1 MSDRVVQTYNDTD
14 GPTGQSI
21 RSYQSVWMAH
31 WTSTSCKAAPKVHN
45 SLFDH
50 CENRED
56 DRDAMQHPLPST
68 LEIASDVSKCAEG
81 FREVAEARTV
91 NTMKEGL
98 PMSMKGSRNERLDH
112 QTFPMFNPRQNRES
126 ILARKNDPTTT
137 HKQVLRSQVDYKSGY
152 DATNLA
158 AKKSH
163 FPLVLAW
170 APPEEGTSSRECH
183 FQSEGMAQN
192 PEHQPQVHN
201 FIEKNSLA
209 VSKSLH
215 DEFIGSS
222 SNIVP
227 NRFNNGRTS
236 VLPLMSNQERV
247 NPSNFISASKEH
259 FKDVNLTQVEREHY
273 NYESYSAFFVCG
285 KKMQDQLKPGNSKF
299 SLFRQNDKDL
309 LLHDAS
315 TSNNELALFLEERWQ
330 KMQNPDGIELFPS
343 RSSPLIVG
351 ELEKLNHRS
360 CSQQK
365 MPCSASARDVETT
378 RICTAVDSLDGLGGC
393 PPKFCQTTHHVVIT
407 KKNDDNLPKGGP
419 IFRDSKVSPEFTGNT
434 LKALLNLSPGFGS
447 HGRHGVKLQP
457 IEGSI
462 DSQGKE
468 DVGEVR
474 ISAINSKN
482 ESSAETDTMNMD
494 AFQEENHLS
503 GATSSPLNKDVLRS
517 QNQQTS
523 VATVAPAREFRG
535 RLPNSDLPDMNQEL
549 PALPAPASSMDD
561 KEASTSRTQSF
572 DVDHILAHVEEP
584 IHSKSSPYRD
594 VSFEVDPSSR
604 WVKRLRVSAS
614 DSFAHGT
621 KTSKMGETSSNEK
634 LNKFFSKIMKHK
646 MPSSEF
652 TWGRRRGKEP
662 MELDQTAVLLRNG
675 DSSSIDSLK
684 KSQDITLSHSWIRR
698 WCRNRSAAPKKKPDA
713 VVVCEPQSSKAA
725 LDELQKKQFPSI
737 AAMALMGKAMTSFH
751 PCEFRKRGSLVVWDA
766 KGFLR

>member
-31 WTSTSCKAAPKVHN
+31 WTRTSCKAAPKVHN

-56 DRDAMQHPLPST
+56 DRDAMRHPLPST

-98 PMSMKGSRNERLDH
+98 PMSMKASRNERLDH

-170 APPEEGTSSRECH
+170 APPEEGTSLRECH
-183 FQSEGMAQN
+183 FRPEVMAQN

-236 VLPLMSNQERV
+236 VLPFMSNQERV
-247 NPSNFISASKEH
+247 NPSNFILASK
-259 FKDVNLTQVEREHY
+259 NTSR
-273 NYESYSAFFVCG
+273 
-285 KKMQDQLKPGNSKF
+285 M
-299 SLFRQNDKDL
+299 QNDKDL

-360 CSQQK
+360 YSQQK
-365 MPCSASARDVETT
+365 MPCSASAHDVETT

-434 LKALLNLSPGFGS
+434 LKALLNLTPGFGS

-503 GATSSPLNKDVLRS
+503 GSTTSYRFRCHFISIKQGILFSLVTLQQIIALSLMLIPL
-517 QNQQTS
+517 Q
-523 VATVAPAREFRG
+523 
-535 RLPNSDLPDMNQEL
+535 
-549 PALPAPASSMDD
+549 
-561 KEASTSRTQSF
+561 
-572 DVDHILAHVEEP
+572 
-584 IHSKSSPYRD
+584 
-594 VSFEVDPSSR
+594 
-604 WVKRLRVSAS
+604 
-614 DSFAHGT
+614 
-621 KTSKMGETSSNEK
+621 
-634 LNKFFSKIMKHK
+634 
-646 MPSSEF
+646 
-652 TWGRRRGKEP
+652 
-662 MELDQTAVLLRNG
+662 
-675 DSSSIDSLK
+675 
-684 KSQDITLSHSWIRR
+684 
-698 WCRNRSAAPKKKPDA
+698 
-713 VVVCEPQSSKAA
+713 
-725 LDELQKKQFPSI
+725 
-737 AAMALMGKAMTSFH
+737 H
-751 PCEFRKRGSLVVWDA
+751 PCLQLE
-766 KGFLR
+766 